1 MGKSHSSSP
10 VSSEKGWNERE
21 RLLWS
26 LSLFTGAAML
36 YASRASLPIAIA
48 KISLELDWSKA
59 TSGSVLSAF
68 FWGYALTQ
76 IFAGSLAD
84 RYGGE
89 RILYVSSLVW
99 IVLTVATPLVLDLA
113 VLTGRPVP
121 FAILLRVVTGVA
133 QGFFMPSMA
142 SICSRNLNSTEK
154 GRIFGFCLAGTHLGV
169 VIAGFI
175 GSSLLSK
182 YGWRSLFHFMGAT
195 ALIWVAVYHA
205 ILSSTSEKRK
215 ASNLPMLSVSETA
228 LDVPWKTLFTH
239 PGFWAASVAH
249 YTGSNAYF
257 MIFNWLPTFFHDV
270 YPDANGVLYNVLPGL
285 AIVCTSTTAP
295 YVAAKLHSRGHS
307 LTRTRKIVEGVSLL
321 GMAALLYL
329 ISPSAPFGVTLALFT
344 LSMAIR
350 GLHHGGVSVNPTDF
364 APNHTGAVFGIFNSF
379 GAITGFVGTFVA
391 GHMLEATN
399 NDWTAVFWLTA
410 LQNVIGAA
418 VYAGFGTAQPII

>member
-1 MGKSHSSSP
+1 EMGKQSSP
-10 VSSEKGWNERE
+10 LSEKGWNERE
-21 RLLWS
+21 RRLWS
-26 LSLFTGAAML
+26 LSLFAGAAML

-48 KISLELDWSKA
+48 KISIEFEWNKA

-68 FWGYALTQ
+68 FWGYAITQ

-99 IVLTVATPLVLDLA
+99 IILTIGTPLVLDIA
-113 VLTGRPVP
+113 ALTGRPVP
-121 FAILLRVVTGVA
+121 FCILLRVVTGVA

-175 GSSLLSK
+175 GSSLMTN
-182 YGWRSLFHFMGAT
+182 YGWRSLFHCMGAT
-195 ALIWVAVYHA
+195 ALVWVAVYHA
-205 ILSSTSEKRK
+205 ILSSTTEKRK
-215 ASNLPMLSVSETA
+215 SSNLPMLSVSETA
-228 LDVPWKTLFTH
+228 LDVPWRTLFSH

-249 YTGSNAYF
+249 YAGSNAYF

-285 AIVCTSTTAP
+285 AIVITSTTAP
-295 YVAAKLHSRGHS
+295 YVAARIHARGQS

-321 GMAALLYL
+321 GMAALLYC
-329 ISPSAPFGVTLALFT
+329 ISPLASFSVTLTLFT
-344 LSMAIR
+344 LAMAIR

-379 GAITGFVGTFVA
+379 GAITGFVGTFIA
-391 GHMLEATN
+391 GHMLESTN
-399 NDWTAVFWLTA
+399 NDWTAVFLLTA
-410 LQNVIGAA
+410 LQNVVGAA
-418 VYAGFGTAQPII
+418 VYGVFGTAQPII

>member
-1 MGKSHSSSP
+1 MGVKHVSP
-10 VSSEKGWNERE
+10 VSEKGWNERE
-21 RLLWS
+21 RRLWS
-26 LSLFTGAAML
+26 LSLFAGAAML
-36 YASRASLPIAIA
+36 YASRATLPLAIA
-48 KISLELDWSKA
+48 KISIELDWTKA

-121 FAILLRVVTGVA
+121 FAILLRIATGVA
-133 QGFFMPSMA
+133 QGFYMPSMA

-175 GSSLLSK
+175 GSSLLTS
-182 YGWRSLFHFMGAT
+182 YGWRSLFHFIGAT
-195 ALIWVAVYHA
+195 ALIWVAVYHY

-215 ASNLPMLSVSETA
+215 LSNLPTISISESA
-228 LDVPWKTLFTH
+228 LEVPWKTLFTH
-239 PGFWAASVAH
+239 PGFWAATVAH

-295 YVAAKLHSRGHS
+295 YVAAKLHAHGHS
-307 LTRTRKIVEGVSLL
+307 LTRTRKIVEGASLV
-321 GMAALLYL
+321 GMALLLYC
-329 ISPSAPFGVTLALFT
+329 ISPLAPFAVTLALFT
-344 LSMAIR
+344 LAMAIR

-418 VYAGFGTAQPII
+418 VYATFGNRPAYYI